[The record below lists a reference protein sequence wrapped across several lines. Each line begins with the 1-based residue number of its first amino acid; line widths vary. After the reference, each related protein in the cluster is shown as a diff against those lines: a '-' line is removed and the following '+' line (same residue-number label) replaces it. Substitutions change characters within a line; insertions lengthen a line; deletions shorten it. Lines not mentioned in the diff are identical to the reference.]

1 MINYKPSHVKDDF
14 YFLKTQTHLYLI
26 VKKSYVLK
34 SYDAVNPGWGGL
46 FCSHYWFSGWLP
58 CRVKLSF
65 PHQKWLRVSTVLF
78 QLPTTKGK
86 KKWKNWRQKKN
97 LYIFGIFFRKYMGMN
112 DITQLIFLI
121 FNNLVA
127 YIEIQQNQASHQYLF
142 SIYKGQDTMLRARK
156 MQKWGSYVLISRRT
170 H

>member
-1 MINYKPSHVKDDF
+1 MLWTQDEVV
-14 YFLKTQTHLYLI
+14 YFVLITDSLDGFLAGWSFLFHIKNDSEFPLYYFNSPPPKE
-26 VKKSYVLK
+26 KK
-34 SYDAVNPGWGGL
+34 
-46 FCSHYWFSGWLP
+46 
-58 CRVKLSF
+58 
-65 PHQKWLRVSTVLF
+65 
-78 QLPTTKGK
+78 K

-121 FNNLVA
+121 FNNPVA
-127 YIEIQQNQASHQYLF
+127 YIEIEQNQTSHQCLF

-156 MQKWGSYVLISRRT
+156 MQRWGRYVLTSRTT